1 MNSYTSSAEPT
12 ADAVAATS
20 KIHLIGDDFSM
31 LDKAG
36 QQDRAQALGAQVIS
50 LKHLHDPVAQK
61 IDAADASFWAA
72 RHNTDKSGPGLGQM
86 ERQRLKTWLAHA
98 NAELD
103 RLSVSTICA
112 ICADSAP
119 RET

>member
-36 QQDRAQALGAQVIS
+36 QQDRAQVIA
-50 LKHLHDPVAQK
+50 LKHLHDPVVQK

-86 ERQRLKTWLAHA
+86 ERQRQKTWLAHA

-103 RLSVSTICA
+103 WLPVSTIWA

-119 RET
+119 RES